1 MGRIIQRSGGWN
13 CETVEIAEECVLFFT
28 TNRKKAILRKQRK
41 TAVGSDK
48 KGKMPMA
55 EPDREQS
62 GMSQDTAKEQAE
74 YTPPVQPDFLREKI
88 KQKPVNKKK
97 LIRRTVITVVMA
109 VVFGLV
115 ACFTFLVLEPV
126 ISNRLYPEEEAEEV
140 RFPEETVTEEMKPE
154 DMLVEEEKE
163 PVVEVVEAE
172 LGDEQIDKIMS
183 QLLSQVKFGLEDYQ
197 LLYEEMA
204 ELARTAG
211 RCVVTVTSVV
221 SDVDWFNDI
230 YQNEKSASGIIV
242 ANNGKSILIL
252 VSAGTLGGADSIIV
266 TFCDQAKVNAELVQ
280 KDTATGL
287 AILSVPLVSIDE
299 ETMDVIDIAD
309 LGSSNNSSLLG
320 APVMALGSPMGTSGS
335 VCYGMV
341 TSVGTVIDQ
350 VDSAYKTIATDIY
363 GSRNATGVLV
373 NMKGMVI
380 GIIDN
385 VNTSNDMGNL
395 LTAYG
400 ISELK
405 RTIEKMSNDKERAYL
420 GIHGADVP
428 KEASEEL
435 QIPEGT
441 YVKEIE
447 MDSPAMAAGIQSGDV
462 IIRVNETPITFYNDL
477 LTVLYNARPED
488 TITFVLMRQGHE
500 ISLEVTLGSR

>member
-1 MGRIIQRSGGWN
+1 
-13 CETVEIAEECVLFFT
+13 
-28 TNRKKAILRKQRK
+28 
-41 TAVGSDK
+41 
-48 KGKMPMA
+48 MA
-55 EPDREQS
+55 EQDKNQNSIE
-62 GMSQDTAKEQAE
+62 QDTVKEQAE

-97 LIRRTVITVVMA
+97 LLRRTVITVVMA

-140 RFPEETVTEEMKPE
+140 QFPEETVTEEMKPE

-163 PVVEVVEAE
+163 PEVEIVQAE
-172 LGDEQIDKIMS
+172 LEDEQIEE
-183 QLLSQVKFGLEDYQ
+183 LLSRVRFGLEDYQ
-197 LLYEEMA
+197 LLYQEMA
-204 ELARTAG
+204 ELAQTAG
-211 RCVVTVTSVV
+211 RSMVTVTSVV

-230 YQNEKSASGIIV
+230 YENEASASGIIV

-280 KDTATGL
+280 KDAATGL
-287 AILSVPLVSIDE
+287 AILSVPLMDIEE

-309 LGSSNNSSLLG
+309 LGSSNNSSLAG
-320 APVMALGSPMGTSGS
+320 TPVIALGSPMGVSGS
-335 VCYGMV
+335 VCYGVV
-341 TSVGTVIDQ
+341 TSVGMVVDQ
-350 VDSAYKTIATDIY
+350 VDSAYKTISTDIY
-363 GSRNATGVLV
+363 GSRNATGVLI

-385 VNTSNDMGNL
+385 LNTSNDMGNL

-405 RTIEKMSNDKERAYL
+405 RTIEKMSNNKERAYL

-428 KEASEEL
+428 KEAAEEL
-435 QIPEGT
+435 HIPQGV
-441 YVKEIE
+441 YIKEIE

-462 IIRVNETPITFYNDL
+462 VIRVNETPVITYNDL
-477 LTVLYNARPED
+477 LNILYNAKPQD
-488 TITFVLMRQGHE
+488 TLSVILMRQGRE
-500 ISLEVTLGSR
+500 MNVTVELGTR